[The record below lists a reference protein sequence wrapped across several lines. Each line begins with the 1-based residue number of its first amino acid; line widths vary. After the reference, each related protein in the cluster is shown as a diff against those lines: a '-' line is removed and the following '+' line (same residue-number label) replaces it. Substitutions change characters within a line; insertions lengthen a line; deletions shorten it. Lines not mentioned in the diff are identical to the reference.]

1 MGFFSG
7 SFGSGLLSGLVTSV
21 DATLKSAIDQRN
33 KDMSRART
41 FWETRQAQ
49 KIQRAEEHD
58 TRAEKAIV
66 RLANEFDGDFAKGL
80 AAYKA
85 LGGDIDK
92 VQAYIDDVDETRKIN
107 SSYSLK
113 DKIAFDKIDLSQFG
127 DVDKERAMKAI
138 RMEVKPVST
147 SYRDTSGLARL
158 GLGMDDASEKMDEKI
173 NSMFQSRL
181 REDIEGLKGAII
193 NREGLISSIEKQNKV
208 IAGLPKLQEDI
219 QYHARIFTTGI
230 NPITREKV
238 SAKERYKAENN
249 MLDSLKTLERIKRRT
264 SKSTSGLT
272 APSMSSTVKDGLLGL
287 DRRMG
292 WTPIAAEGA
301 SFVTEKDLK
310 GDQAIAYRE
319 EQRKKYFENIASQF
333 LNEDGSLKRDEYQL
347 TIEAFPALKDAI
359 NNRIAEI
366 TKPKTEDTIIDDL
379 PIPKEKPPVPPRLG
393 PDGNPRLTPEVEE
406 ARQAAERKKQIEEE
420 KKKTAIMA
428 QDKPKELAR
437 QLVDK
442 VKSIP
447 QLRRDLQGAGV
458 SNSDINAVVNEIRAL
473 KSKQ

>member
-7 SFGSGLLSGLVTSV
+7 SFGSGLLSGLATSI

-158 GLGMDDASEKMDEKI
+158 GLGMDDASEKMNEKI

-181 REDIEGLKGAII
+181 REDIEGLKGAIV
-193 NREGLISSIEKQNKV
+193 NREGLASSIAARQKLEKNVPSVEKRLQNAFVKLETGV
-208 IAGLPKLQEDI
+208 NPLTGENLTEAEKYEVEQSVARNIKYLKQLKDITKTSTGTDRQVLNIMSRFQKGNKDLENLYSYKREQNSIFLTDPKTGNPVPVDQAGNVWREE
-219 QYHARIFTTGI
+219 TGKFAERFI
-230 NPITREKV
+230 R
-238 SAKERYKAENN
+238 KELVDEE
-249 MLDSLKTLERIKRRT
+249 TLEPNGAAAEAVFT
-264 SKSTSGLT
+264 SLPSLRSKLNEMRAAKANASGSGT
-272 APSMSSTVKDGLLGL
+272 GTQTGGAGTGKPTGGASTVKPPQKKINLADNDKTKHQTLA
-287 DRRMG
+287 R
-292 WTPIAAEGA
+292 TQP
-301 SFVTEKDLK
+301 K
-310 GDQAIAYRE
+310 AY
-319 EQRKKYFENIASQF
+319 A
-333 LNEDGSLKRDEYQL
+333 
-347 TIEAFPALKDAI
+347 
-359 NNRIAEI
+359 
-366 TKPKTEDTIIDDL
+366 
-379 PIPKEKPPVPPRLG
+379 
-393 PDGNPRLTPEVEE
+393 
-406 ARQAAERKKQIEEE
+406 
-420 KKKTAIMA
+420 
-428 QDKPKELAR
+428 KELANR
-437 QLVDK
+437 LGTKLTDAQIENIMEKL
-442 VKSIP
+442 
-447 QLRRDLQGAGV
+447 DLTPNQ
-458 SNSDINAVVNEIRAL
+458 I
-473 KSKQ
+473 KQIILNYRMEGGMTTGMFR